1 MTTSAVRIGHV
12 YPELLG
18 TYSDFGN
25 VLVLERRLA
34 WRGIDAEIVSVPVGE
49 AVPTTCDVLVLGG
62 GEDDAQALACQELQR
77 GHFKDAIA
85 SGTTVFAVCAG
96 LQLLGTTF
104 ATSDDDAVAGLDVLD
119 LRTERLSK
127 RAVGEIV
134 TDSPVGPLTGFENHG
149 GATFLGPGLKPLG
162 TVVEGRGNNDA
173 DDGEGVASGQV
184 VGTYLHGPVLARN
197 PGLADHLL
205 RMATGLSLKP
215 LDDHREDRLRAERLA
230 AQRRRPRRR
239 ERI

>member
-1 MTTSAVRIGHV
+1 MSAVRIGHV

-25 VLVLERRLA
+25 VLVLERRLT
-34 WRGIDAEIVSVPVGE
+34 WRGIDAEIVPVPVGE
-49 AVPTTCDVLVLGG
+49 PVPTTCDILVLGG
-62 GEDDAQALACQELQR
+62 GEDDAQALAYQELQR

-104 ATSDDDAVAGLDVLD
+104 ATSDDDAVPGLDVLD
-119 LRTERLSK
+119 LRTERLTK

-134 TDSPVGPLTGFENHG
+134 TSPADASVGMLTGFENHG

-162 TVVEGRGNNDA
+162 TVVTGRGNNDA
-173 DDGEGVASGQV
+173 DEGEGVAEGNI
-184 VGTYLHGPVLARN
+184 VGTYLHGPALARN

-205 RMATGLSLKP
+205 TMATGLTLEP

-230 AQRRRPRRR
+230 AQARPLRRGM
-239 ERI
+239 